1 MRVRDFRV
9 SDIPALQAM
18 AEASGFPYP
27 DLKSIEAVQ
36 VVVNEED
43 VPIMAVAAERTAQ
56 LYLFCG
62 KFERPHAKAK
72 EVSTKTY
79 HRSLQWYS
87 KALRNAGFGIAG
99 IEEWISHKKSQPGP
113 KQAIEDAARKEFPM
127 FMALEIRKK

>member
-62 KFERPHAKAK
+62 KFERPHAKVHAIRLLDESMAK
-72 EVSTKTY
+72 RLRALGYNEVDAFLPPEIAKKFSRRLEQT
-79 HRSLQWYS
+79 
-87 KALRNAGFGIAG
+87 FGWCKNWPSWA
-99 IEEWISHKKSQPGP
+99 K
-113 KQAIEDAARKEFPM
+113 RF
-127 FMALEIRKK
+127 